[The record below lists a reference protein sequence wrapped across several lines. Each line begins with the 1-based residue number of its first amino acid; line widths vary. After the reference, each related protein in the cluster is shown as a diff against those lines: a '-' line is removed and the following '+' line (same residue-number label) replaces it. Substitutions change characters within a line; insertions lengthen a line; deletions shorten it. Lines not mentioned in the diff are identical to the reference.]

1 MQNGDEMA
9 ETAAKKGGFI
19 ELDPNLLKDNT
30 KSLFDVF
37 AQVEYDAEEQSK
49 ESLILYAKAPYR
61 WTLRELTELSRV
73 GVTSLF
79 VPDKEKQALDRYKK
93 LNKPLPKIDPNLE
106 PTYRMKAIQD
116 VGQHLVESCFL
127 SEIGSELVEKISEVA
142 GQVVNCL
149 VDEPKSVLQIQSL
162 GEYDMYTYIHSIGVG
177 TLCAAIALQMGEVN
191 KEVLKSYALGGILH
205 DVGKR
210 HIPLNVL
217 NKAGP
222 LTNEEWE
229 VMKSHPQAGHADLKD
244 IELPKVV
251 LEMVGLHHEKLDGSG
266 YPGGLSKDQ
275 IPFHVQLAT
284 VADIFNALT
293 TSRCYHKKRNRFE
306 GLMFMKHNLRG
317 KINQDI
323 FKALVS
329 CLVQDQVGLS
339 KSLK

>member
-30 KSLFDVF
+30 KSLFDIF

-73 GVTSLF
+73 GVTS
-79 VPDKEKQALDRYKK
+79 
-93 LNKPLPKIDPNLE
+93 KIDPNLE